1 MTAYAIDLSRDY
13 LVWDNKETVTVYP
26 APRRENLYF
35 PVENAKRRAPTFKE
49 LAASNGAYTGQDLV
63 WLLPVLE
70 SQAFTDSYPPAP
82 GSVIQDGQ
90 LHPWTILECALN
102 TWQTWWRCMTRNLV
116 IAANLQDLIT
126 IERPEVTQGDSGEP
140 VYSWPPLAGEY
151 VVQDFP
157 AKVQITEASLTLVNS
172 VETTNRNY
180 DVILSQ
186 QVDMR
191 KDDRIIWLNS
201 DRQGQNPRGMVLQ
214 WERLWNP
221 ERIDELP
228 RLACVRV

>member
-13 LVWDNKETVTVYP
+13 LVWDNRETCVVYP

-35 PVENAKRRAPTFKE
+35 PVENAKRRALNFKE
-49 LAASNGAYTGQDLV
+49 LAASGGAYTGQDKV

-70 SQAFTDSYPPAP
+70 SQAFTDAYPPTP
-82 GSVIQDGQ
+82 GFVIEDAQGN
-90 LHPWTILECALN
+90 PWTVLEAALN
-102 TWQTWWRCMTRNLV
+102 TWSTWWRCVTRNLV

-126 IERPEVTQGDSGEP
+126 IERPEITEGDSGEP
-140 VYSWPPLAGEY
+140 VYTWTGVY
-151 VVQDFP
+151 VVEDFP
-157 AKVQITEASLTLVNS
+157 AKVQITDSEPTLVNG
-172 VETTNRNY
+172 VETAARSY

-186 QVDMR
+186 QIDIR
-191 KDDRIIWLNS
+191 KDDRVIWLNS
-201 DRQGQNPRGMVLQ
+201 DRQGENPKGMVLQ
-214 WERLWNP
+214 WQRLWNP